1 MTPELQAAVAAI
13 LGGFGTLALKEWIPG
28 AVRWATGRAT
38 RQKSLILEAEAEAQR
53 LDELLDDKARALRR
67 LEVHATALTRY
78 LVEAGWDPN
87 DPRLNW
93 PRYTD

>member
-1 MTPELQAAVAAI
+1 MTPELQTAVAAI

-28 AVRWATGRAT
+28 AVRWATGRAA
-38 RQKSLILEAEAEAQR
+38 RQKSLTLEAEAEAQR
-53 LDELLDDKARALRR
+53 LDELLDAKARALRR

-93 PRYTD
+93 PEY

>member
-1 MTPELQAAVAAI
+1 MAMNPNPQ
-13 LGGFGTLALKEWIPG
+13 P
-28 AVRWATGRAT
+28 ATIRET
-38 RQKSLILEAEAEAQR
+38 VK
-53 LDELLDDKARALRR
+53 LLDTKARALRR

-93 PRYTD
+93 PEY

>member
-1 MTPELQAAVAAI
+1 MTPELQTAVAAI

-28 AVRWATGRAT
+28 AVRWATGRAA
-38 RQKSLILEAEAEAQR
+38 RQKSLVLEAEAEAQR
-53 LDELLDDKARALRR
+53 LDELLDAKARALRR

-93 PRYTD
+93 PEY

>member
-13 LGGFGTLALKEWIPG
+13 LGGFGTLALKEWVPG
-28 AVRWATGRAT
+28 AVRWVTGRAKH
-38 RQKSLILEAEAEAQR
+38 QKSLVLEAEAEADR
-53 LDELLDDKARALRR
+53 LDGLLDAKSRALRR

-93 PRYTD
+93 PKYTE

>member
-1 MTPELQAAVAAI
+1 MTPELQAAVAAV

-28 AVRWATGRAT
+28 LVRWATGRSA
-38 RQKSLILEAEAEAQR
+38 RQKSLILEAEAEARR
-53 LDELLDDKARALRR
+53 LDEMLDARARALRR

-78 LVEAGWDPN
+78 LVELGWDPT

-93 PRYTD
+93 PRYDD

>member
-1 MTPELQAAVAAI
+1 MTPELQTAVAAI

-28 AVRWATGRAT
+28 AVRWATGRAA

-53 LDELLDDKARALRR
+53 LDELLDVKARALRR

-78 LVEAGWDPN
+78 LVEAGWDPS

-93 PRYTD
+93 PEY